1 MRLSK
6 NRLSLILIV
15 LASAILFKCEMEKK
29 SNGKHDVKKEWKE
42 DKAQVKKDIQNLMDE
57 IDDEITVIEENLENL
72 SDKSGETWSEKL
84 SKLKNTKADLAK
96 KLSEVEEQTADE
108 WISFKKEVEKGVEEI
123 KLTLE
128 KLGNEI
134 EGTFES

>member
-29 SNGKHDVKKEWKE
+29 SNGKNEVKKEWKE

-134 EGTFES
+134 EGTF